1 MGRTFVFFYAIP
13 SSFEFVAFEFLE
25 MVGGGF
31 SHKKANFCLLG
42 EKMVQFQRANL
53 PSTIPPRAL
62 TDGAISGAQTSRQGQ
77 GTLPGSTFSC
87 GEQEEEEGCQQCP
100 ASGWETLLPP
110 L

>member
-1 MGRTFVFFYAIP
+1 MFFMQSLHHLHLIH
-13 SSFEFVAFEFLE
+13 LL
-25 MVGGGF
+25 VGGGF
-31 SHKKANFCLLG
+31 PHKKANFCRLG
-42 EKMVQFQRANL
+42 EKMVQFQCANL
-53 PSTIPPRAL
+53 PRTTPPRAL

-87 GEQEEEEGCQQCP
+87 GQEEEEGCEQCR